1 MSTLLV
7 QFIFVCL
14 FFFLTCTRNEKKH
27 LFNNET
33 NKVMMQRLLFENRV
47 QFTCVQNEKIQNHTS
62 KFWCSYLLFYSPI
75 KQNFHQLKRFSAVCK
90 TSLSDNSVQV
100 IVTAVQENKYVQ
112 FTRLKTHFKNFATCT
127 LRMDKLSFM
136 QLKTL
141 PLTSDSQCIVLSYML
156 DKTV

>member
-1 MSTLLV
+1 MLL
-7 QFIFVCL
+7 QFIFV
-14 FFFLTCTRNEKKH
+14 FFFNMHQKWKKNIFLTMKPTKWWCKVALWKYSAIYLCPKWKNSEPYFKILMQ
-27 LFNNET
+27 LFTLN
-33 NKVMMQRLLFENRV
+33 
-47 QFTCVQNEKIQNHTS
+47 
-62 KFWCSYLLFYSPI
+62 FYSPI

-90 TSLSDNSVQV
+90 TSLSDNSIQV

>member
-7 QFIFVCL
+7 QFIFVC
-14 FFFLTCTRNEKKH
+14 FFFNMHQKWKKNIFLTMKPTKWWCKGCSLKIECN
-27 LFNNET
+27 LP
-33 NKVMMQRLLFENRV
+33 
-47 QFTCVQNEKIQNHTS
+47 VQNEKIQNHTS
-62 KFWCSYLLFYSPI
+62 KFWCSYLLLYSPI
-75 KQNFHQLKRFSAVCK
+75 KQNFHQLKRFSAVWK

-112 FTRLKTHFKNFATCT
+112 FTRLKTHLKNFATCT

>member
-7 QFIFVCL
+7 QFIFVC
-14 FFFLTCTRNEKKH
+14 FFLTCTRNEKKH

-47 QFTCVQNEKIQNHTS
+47 QFTCPKWKNSEPYFKILMQLFTLN
-62 KFWCSYLLFYSPI
+62 FYSPI

-90 TSLSDNSVQV
+90 TSLSDNSIQV

>member
-7 QFIFVCL
+7 QFIFV
-14 FFFLTCTRNEKKH
+14 FFFLTCTRNEKKNIF
-27 LFNNET
+27 LT
-33 NKVMMQRLLFENRV
+33 MKPTVIMQRLLFEDRV
-47 QFTCVQNEKIQNHTS
+47 QFTCVQNEKIQNHNS

-112 FTRLKTHFKNFATCT
+112 FTRLKTHLKNFATCT

>member
-1 MSTLLV
+1 MQLFTL
-7 QFIFVCL
+7 
-14 FFFLTCTRNEKKH
+14 N
-27 LFNNET
+27 
-33 NKVMMQRLLFENRV
+33 
-47 QFTCVQNEKIQNHTS
+47 
-62 KFWCSYLLFYSPI
+62 FYSPI

-90 TSLSDNSVQV
+90 TSLSDNSIQV

>member
-1 MSTLLV
+1 MKKN
-7 QFIFVCL
+7 I
-14 FFFLTCTRNEKKH
+14 FLTMKPTKWWCKGCSLKIECN
-27 LFNNET
+27 LP
-33 NKVMMQRLLFENRV
+33 
-47 QFTCVQNEKIQNHTS
+47 VQNEKIQNHTS
-62 KFWCSYLLFYSPI
+62 RFWCSYLLFYSPI

-136 QLKTL
+136 QLKIL

>member
-1 MSTLLV
+1 MH
-7 QFIFVCL
+7 QKWKKNI
-14 FFFLTCTRNEKKH
+14 FLTMKPTKWWCKGCSLKIECN
-27 LFNNET
+27 LP
-33 NKVMMQRLLFENRV
+33 
-47 QFTCVQNEKIQNHTS
+47 VQNEKIQNHTS

-75 KQNFHQLKRFSAVCK
+75 KQNFHQLKRFGAVCK

-100 IVTAVQENKYVQ
+100 IVTAVQENKYAIYQ
-112 FTRLKTHFKNFATCT
+112 TQNPFKKFCT